1 MQKLT
6 TQKLRKIKKSCFRVS
21 SKNTF
26 AINLW
31 LEKRKS
37 ISFVNWVLIEPSE
50 IVKKANPLE
59 NKVLRTKKI
68 FKTLILEINEN

>member
-1 MQKLT
+1 LT